1 MDSLFNVFYNG
12 WLYVG
17 LLFVVGLYFF
27 AHRDGFNAGVIAGVN
42 RTLDELVREGLLYL
56 DEREEL
62 KRKKL

>member
-1 MDSLFNVFYNG
+1 MDSLFDVFSNG
-12 WLYVG
+12 WFYVA
-17 LLFVVGLYFF
+17 LLFVAAIYFV
-27 AHRDGFNAGVIAGVN
+27 AHRDGFNAGVVAGVN

>member
-1 MDSLFNVFYNG
+1 MSSMFDIFFNAWFY
-12 WLYVG
+12 VAM
-17 LLFVVGLYFF
+17 FFIVAVYFF
-27 AHRDGFNAGVIAGVN
+27 AHRDGFNAGVVAGVN